1 VSPDPAHPTPEQHR
15 GLETLLQEAPVAYL
29 GLVESP
35 PGNEAAGRPY
45 VVPVNFAYV
54 DCSAALDQSRPS
66 PTSGGAPGEG
76 TQAPPEH
83 ANDRFSPRLFFHTG
97 VGRKTRALAKNPHI
111 CVAVTGDVSFS
122 AGLRPCEDGFHYRSA
137 LVWGR
142 ARLLEGR
149 EDRLAALGAIVAKY
163 DPQAVGRPF
172 DERDFAQTQV
182 YEVSVD
188 TISYKERPRPA

>member
-1 VSPDPAHPTPEQHR
+1 VSPDPPHPTPERHN
-15 GLETLLQEAPVAYL
+15 GLEKLLREAPVAHL
-29 GLVESP
+29 GLVEGP
-35 PGNEAAGRPY
+35 PSGETASRPY

-54 DCSAALDQSRPS
+54 GSPFAGEQSKPS
-66 PTSGGAPGEG
+66 PTPGGAPGQE
-76 TQAPPEH
+76 TQAPPEP
-83 ANDRFSPRLFFHTG
+83 ANDRPFPRLFLHTG
-97 VGRKTRALAKNPHI
+97 VGRKTRALAKNPHV
-111 CVAVTGDVSFS
+111 CVAVTSDVSFS
-122 AGLRPCEDGFHYRSA
+122 AGLRPCEDGFDYRSA

-142 ARLLEGR
+142 ARLLESR

-188 TISYKERPRPA
+188 TVSYKERPRPA